1 MIGQLIG
8 QVGIIVELISRE
20 LRLWL
25 TLIKELTSLLLL
37 LLMLLLLEL
46 LLMLLLL
53 VLLLLVVPKVL
64 LMR

>member
-25 TLIKELTSLLLL
+25 TLIEELARLSESLL
-37 LLMLLLLEL
+37 LLLLEL

-53 VLLLLVVPKVL
+53 VLLLLVIPKVL
-64 LMR
+64 LRR

>member
-1 MIGQLIG
+1 MIG

-25 TLIKELTSLLLL
+25 TLIKELTRLSQGL

-53 VLLLLVVPKVL
+53 VLLLLVIPKVL
-64 LMR
+64 LRR